1 MPNYRPCSSL
11 GFISKNKKKTNISL
25 DNLSIGKTN
34 SFAHITSW
42 THKFKQ
48 ETNFA
53 KKYSDTLNKLN
64 QGITDNTYNTKY
76 QPDYIQIVDSLKQK
90 NKLLQNQHSDL
101 KKKISILEQKLS
113 DTNLCEICFEK
124 KKNILCVPCNHISI
138 CESCSPHINSKCPIC
153 RTPVTQI
160 KKVFI

>member
-1 MPNYRPCSSL
+1 MPNYRPYSSL
-11 GFISKNKKKTNISL
+11 GFVSKNKKKTNISL

-101 KKKISILEQKLS
+101 KKITILEQKLV
-113 DTNLCEICFEK
+113 TLIYVKFVLK
-124 KKNILCVPCNHISI
+124 KKYFM
-138 CESCSPHINSKCPIC
+138 CSL
-153 RTPVTQI
+153 
-160 KKVFI
+160 

>member
-101 KKKISILEQKLS
+101 KKKITILEQKLS

-124 KKNILCVPCNHISI
+124 KKKYFM
-138 CESCSPHINSKCPIC
+138 CSL
-153 RTPVTQI
+153 
-160 KKVFI
+160 